1 MSKKIISYNVNG
13 IRAAVKKGL
22 HEWFEQEKPDVLLIQ
37 ETKAWEIDIDTSFFE
52 SLGYHCNIHS
62 AEKKGYSG
70 VMSISK
76 EKPDQVIIGIGD
88 SKFDSEGRLIRL
100 DFGDVTILNSYFPS
114 GTTGGPRQ
122 DFKYEYLNKIQ
133 EFTNNLLKERPNI
146 IISGDYNI
154 CHKAIDISKPEK
166 KKNVSGFLP
175 EEREWVTKFLESGFI
190 DSFRAFDESPDKYSW
205 WSYRANS
212 RAKNLGWR
220 LDYHMVSENL
230 KNRMKGA
237 AILADVHH
245 SDHCPIVLEI
255 DF

>member
-52 SLGYHCNIHS
+52 SLGYHCNINS

-122 DFKYEYLNKIQ
+122 EFKYEYLNKIQ

-146 IISGDYNI
+146 ILSGDYNI
-154 CHKAIDISKPEK
+154 CHKPIDISKPEK

-175 EEREWVTKFLESGFI
+175 EEREWVSKFLESGFI

-230 KNRMKGA
+230 RNRMKGA
-237 AILADVHH
+237 VILADVHH